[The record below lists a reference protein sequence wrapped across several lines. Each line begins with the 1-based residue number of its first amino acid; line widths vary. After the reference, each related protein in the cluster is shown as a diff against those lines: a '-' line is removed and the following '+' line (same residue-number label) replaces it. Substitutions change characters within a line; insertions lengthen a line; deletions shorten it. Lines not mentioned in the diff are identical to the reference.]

1 MTDKGKAGIHPK
13 AAIRHKKLSYMAR
26 LRQPSSRLFQMWT
39 KRSPP
44 GVKAR
49 ASIARD
55 LRAGRGQSAA
65 AQG

>member
-1 MTDKGKAGIHPK
+1 
-13 AAIRHKKLSYMAR
+13 MAR

>member
-1 MTDKGKAGIHPK
+1 MTAPHPK
-13 AAIRHKKLSYMAR
+13 AATQKTLSDMAR
-26 LRQPSSRLFQMWT
+26 LCQPSSRLFQMWT

-44 GVKAR
+44 GVEAR

-55 LRAGRGQSAA
+55 LRAGRDQSAV